1 MTRRALLLLGLGAAT
16 SLGAAWLFAPEE
28 GETRAG
34 FAPGALAFP
43 GLAPRL
49 SDAARVEIR
58 RGEAAVNLLRAGED
72 WALAEMHA
80 HRARPGRVREL
91 LAGLTE
97 LRLAEE
103 RTADPARLDRLGLD
117 DASAVRLR
125 VLDAGGAALAELL
138 LGRRRVRTQGSMAGG
153 GVPETIYVRRP
164 GEARSWL
171 AEGRLAAEPDPQLW
185 VDRDVANI
193 APARLRR
200 VEVAR
205 AGEPPLVLS
214 RDPSG
219 QELLRVELPADAP
232 AADRT
237 ALDEVGRAFEML
249 TFSEVLPAAD
259 APGEAL
265 GEARF
270 LLDTGAAVTARARKD
285 GERVWLLLAAEG
297 DAEAALWNA
306 RWRGWAYQVG
316 AWKEPAVVPRLA
328 DLLPR

>member
-1 MTRRALLLLGLGAAT
+1 M
-16 SLGAAWLFAPEE
+16 
-28 GETRAG
+28 
-34 FAPGALAFP
+34 
-43 GLAPRL
+43 
-49 SDAARVEIR
+49 
-58 RGEAAVNLLRAGED
+58 
-72 WALAEMHA
+72 
-80 HRARPGRVREL
+80 REL

-125 VLDAGGAALAELL
+125 VLDTGGRPLAELL
-138 LGRRRVRTQGSMAGG
+138 LGRRRVRTQGTMAGG

-171 AEGRLAAEPDPQLW
+171 GEGRLVAEPDPQLW

-205 AGEPPLVLS
+205 AGEPPLALS

-219 QELLRVELPADAP
+219 QELLRVEQPADAP
-232 AADRT
+232 PADRT

-249 TFSEVLPAAD
+249 TFREVLPAAD

-270 LLDTGAAVTARARKD
+270 LLDTGATVTARARRD
-285 GERVWLLLAAEG
+285 GERVWLLLSAEG
-297 DAEAALWNA
+297 DAEAARWNA

-328 DLLPR
+328 DLLAR